1 MSEIFREF
9 IGRADVRKNATLS
22 THLEKDGYMGV
33 SLNGGTPN
41 LHPKMTISSR
51 KTHDCWVPPFWE
63 TPIGNGWND
72 REQGSGLCLSQSSVF
87 VQFICHYLKTF
98 IDPGVTQKKP
108 EILSAELLSWV
119 VKKQKWFSRSDST
132 PNDFRR
138 IPWGVPQLVGIP
150 NSHQSTMMQFNTW
163 TTQPSQLSNKNHS
176 SSTKKSHVGP
186 QSPPLL
192 LELRDFE
199 FVAKVIITHHA
210 QGISKMTQP
219 LGGMSV

>member
-1 MSEIFREF
+1 MERQGTRFRFVSVAKFGVRSIHLPLPQNIYRSRSYPKKTWNPFSRTAFMS
-9 IGRADVRKNATLS
+9 G
-22 THLEKDGYMGV
+22 
-33 SLNGGTPN
+33 
-41 LHPKMTISSR
+41 
-51 KTHDCWVPPFWE
+51 
-63 TPIGNGWND
+63 
-72 REQGSGLCLSQSSVF
+72 Q
-87 VQFICHYLKTF
+87 
-98 IDPGVTQKKP
+98 
-108 EILSAELLSWV
+108 
-119 VKKQKWFSRSDST
+119 KQKWFSRSDST

-176 SSTKKSHVGP
+176 SSTKKSHAGP